1 MILNKREL
9 VELLEEVTQLIRD
22 DDSFE
27 GNISYTCMKE
37 WLKPE
42 TFEVS
47 GAFRHGNS
55 MGQGGCSIIP
65 SDEAEDFIG

>member
-1 MILNKREL
+1 MIISKREL
-9 VELLEEVTQLIRD
+9 IELLEEVTQLIRD

-37 WLKPE
+37 GVEPGM
-42 TFEVS
+42 FEVS

-55 MGQGGCSIIP
+55 MGQGGCSILP
-65 SDEAEDFIG
+65 EMEENV